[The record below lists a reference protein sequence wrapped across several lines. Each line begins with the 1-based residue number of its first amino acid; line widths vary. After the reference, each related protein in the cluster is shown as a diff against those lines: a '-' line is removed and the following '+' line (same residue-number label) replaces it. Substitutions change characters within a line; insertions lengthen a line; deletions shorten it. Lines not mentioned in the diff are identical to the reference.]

1 MELKKMNAEDMLK
14 LQIIFRRSTAKP
26 GGGHNSTF
34 RIKLKAHFEDF
45 FDVGRGEVFEAGEDF
60 AATGFFSHDGE
71 MFGSD
76 TYFSKGTAQS
86 QCVKKEF
93 R

>member
-1 MELKKMNAEDMLK
+1 MS
-14 LQIIFRRSTAKP
+14 LQK
-26 GGGHNSTF
+26 NSIPHFAF

-60 AATGFFSHDGE
+60 AAAGFFCHDGE

-76 TYFSKGTAQS
+76 TYFGEGSTQS
-86 QCVKKEF
+86 QGVEKEF